1 MAKKQE
7 SRPATL
13 DAAFPRPTLPE
24 PPAKFVHEAM
34 KAFPAAVANGG
45 NFWSGPLV
53 TSAREWQAAPHVMA
67 HRIIDAN
74 AEISL
79 AAAAWGVFRLA
90 ELGLLSP
97 TQEKANDGTIF
108 WRTTPALWD
117 WWNAGCA
124 IDEGTPTAWHGAG
137 ETPPDEFMKNGPLTG
152 QRKQLASWIMQD
164 DDPRNLDTK
173 LSLRIYWGRRE
184 MRTQFSVWF
193 KDQKRFAEANARRLA
208 EEQRN
213 TNEVR

>member
-34 KAFPAAVANGG
+34 KAFPAAAANGG

-53 TSAREWQAAPHVMA
+53 TSAREWQAAPYVMA
-67 HRIIDAN
+67 HWIIDAN

-97 TQEKANDGTIF
+97 TQEKANDGTTF

-117 WWNAGCA
+117 WGKAGCSLPKSQPSKPRKKPNAKRDAQFVAWRTGGLDDKGIMAKWNNANPAATIDLTTVRKA
-124 IDEGTPTAWHGAG
+124 IERAKPKT
-137 ETPPDEFMKNGPLTG
+137 
-152 QRKQLASWIMQD
+152 
-164 DDPRNLDTK
+164 
-173 LSLRIYWGRRE
+173 
-184 MRTQFSVWF
+184 
-193 KDQKRFAEANARRLA
+193 
-208 EEQRN
+208 
-213 TNEVR
+213 